1 MNIKAILFDLD
12 GTLLPMDQDL
22 FMKYYFGALAKK
34 LLPLGY
40 NPEAL
45 PANVWAGTKAMIK
58 NDGSQANED
67 AFWDTFC
74 NLIGKD
80 CRVDMPVF
88 DSFYRNEFVAA
99 KNACKPTAKAK
110 EIIDLIKVLGK
121 RLILATNPLFPF
133 VATENRIGWA
143 GLSTDDFE
151 LITTYE
157 NCHYCKPNPK
167 YYTEILEKTGLK
179 PEECLMVGNNAE
191 EDMIAETL
199 GMRVFLLTDC
209 LINEKN
215 ADISNYPQG
224 GFEELKKFLT
234 ALLPNN

>member
-12 GTLLPMDQDL
+12 GTLLPLDQDL
-22 FMKYYFGALAKK
+22 FMKYYFGGLAGK
-34 LLPLGY
+34 LVPLGY
-40 NPEAL
+40 DKDTLVP
-45 PANVWAGTKAMIK
+45 NVWAGTKAMVL
-58 NDGSQANED
+58 NDGTKTNEE

-74 NLIGKD
+74 GLAGKD
-80 CRVDMPVF
+80 CRIDMPVF
-88 DSFYRNEFVAA
+88 DSFYRHEFSAA
-99 KNACKPTAKAK
+99 KNACQPTPAAK
-110 EIIDLIKVLGK
+110 ELIDFIKEKDK

-133 VATENRIGWA
+133 VATENRTHWA

-167 YYTEILEKTGLK
+167 YYVEIMEKTGLK

-199 GMRVFLLTDC
+199 GMKVFLLTDC

-224 GFEELKKFLT
+224 GFKELKEFLA
-234 ALLPNN
+234 ALL

>member
-1 MNIKAILFDLD
+1 MNINAILFDLD

-22 FMKYYFGALAKK
+22 FLKYYFGTLAQK
-34 LLPLGY
+34 LVPLGY
-40 NPEAL
+40 NKDTL
-45 PANVWAGTKAMIK
+45 IDNIWAGTKSMVM
-58 NDGSQANED
+58 NNGSKTNEK

-74 NLIGKD
+74 TLAGKD
-80 CRVDMPVF
+80 CRKDEPVF

-99 KNACKPTAKAK
+99 KNACGLAPEAK
-110 EIIDLIKVLGK
+110 ELISLIKAAGK
-121 RLILATNPLFPF
+121 RIILATNPIFPA
-133 VATENRIGWA
+133 VATEKRIHWA

-157 NCHYCKPNPK
+157 NSHYCKPNPK

-191 EDMIAETL
+191 EDMIAEPL
-199 GMRVFLLTDC
+199 GMKVFLLTDC

-215 ADISNYPQG
+215 ADISKYPQG
-224 GFEELKKFLT
+224 GFEKLKEYLT
-234 ALLPNN
+234 TIL

>member
-1 MNIKAILFDLD
+1 MNINAILFDLD

-22 FMKYYFGALAKK
+22 FMKYYFGELAKK
-34 LLPLGY
+34 LVPLGY
-40 NPEAL
+40 NKDTL
-45 PANVWAGTKAMIK
+45 VNNVWAGTKAMVM
-58 NDGSQANED
+58 NDGSKTNED

-74 NLIGKD
+74 NLVGKD
-80 CRVDMPVF
+80 CRIDMPVF
-88 DSFYRNEFVAA
+88 DSFYRNEFATA
-99 KNACKPTAKAK
+99 KNACQPTCKAR
-110 EIIDLIKVLGK
+110 EIIDFIKASGM

-133 VATENRIGWA
+133 VATENRIRWA
-143 GLSTDDFE
+143 GLSTEDFE

-167 YYTEILEKTGLK
+167 YYTEILERTGLN

-199 GMRVFLLTDC
+199 GMKVFLLTDC

-224 GFEELKKFLT
+224 GFEELKEYIATL
-234 ALLPNN
+234 

>member
-1 MNIKAILFDLD
+1 MSINAILFDLD

-22 FMKYYFGALAKK
+22 FMKYYFGELTKK
-34 LLPLGY
+34 MLPYGY
-40 NPEAL
+40 NKDTMAGD
-45 PANVWAGTKAMIK
+45 VWAGTKAMVM
-58 NDGSQANED
+58 NDGSKTNAE
-67 AFWDTFC
+67 AFWDKFC
-74 NLIGKD
+74 ELVGKN
-80 CRVDMPVF
+80 CRTDEPVF
-88 DSFYRNEFVAA
+88 DSFYRNEF
-99 KNACKPTAKAK
+99 CKAK
-110 EIIDLIKVLGK
+110 DACQPTPYAREIIDLIKKSGR

-167 YYTEILEKTGLK
+167 YYTEILEKTGLR

-191 EDMIAETL
+191 EDMIAERL
-199 GMRVFLLTDC
+199 GMKVFLLTNC

-215 ADISNYPQG
+215 AEISKYPQG
-224 GFEELKKFLT
+224 GFEELKHFLS
-234 ALLPNN
+234 L

>member
-22 FMKYYFGALAKK
+22 FMKYYFGALAAK
-34 LLPLGY
+34 LVPLGY
-40 NPEAL
+40 DKDTL
-45 PANVWAGTKAMIK
+45 VANVWTGTKAMVM
-58 NDGSQANED
+58 NDGSKTNED

-74 NLIGKD
+74 ALVGKD
-80 CRVDMPVF
+80 CRTDMPVF

-99 KNACKPTAKAK
+99 KAACQPTPAAK
-110 EIIDLIKVLGK
+110 EVIDLIKNSGK

-133 VATENRIGWA
+133 VATENRTGWA
-143 GLSTDDFE
+143 GLSVDDFE

-179 PEECLMVGNNAE
+179 AEECLMVGNNAE
-191 EDMIAETL
+191 EDMIAEQL
-199 GMRVFLLTDC
+199 GMKVFLLTDC

-215 ADISNYPQG
+215 ADISQYPQG
-224 GFEELKKFLT
+224 GFPELISFLES
-234 ALLPNN
+234 LI